1 MWDLSFA
8 NVVNEDGERQFHIGS
23 QPRNGPFY
31 LIQTSESYILPLM
44 SKRLSE
50 MTLEELWKLFPISL
64 VPPNDKWKELFLE
77 MEGLLRDVFAKCET
91 EGSAKVKVHR
101 ISHIGST
108 AIKGIWA
115 KDIVDILVELE
126 SGSNLKTAA
135 NALEHFGFIIMS
147 NSDTKISL
155 NYGYTEKGFAEK
167 VYHVHLRHAGDCD
180 EIYFRD
186 YLNSHEGVAK
196 EYEALKLKLWK
207 LFEFDRDGYTNAKS
221 DFIAKV
227 MKMAKTNL

>member
-1 MWDLSFA
+1 
-8 NVVNEDGERQFHIGS
+8 
-23 QPRNGPFY
+23 
-31 LIQTSESYILPLM
+31 M
-44 SKRLSE
+44 SKKLSE

-64 VPPNDKWKELFLE
+64 VPPNGKWKEHFLE
-77 MEGLLRDVFAKCET
+77 MEGLLRDVFAKCGT
-91 EGSAKVKVHR
+91 EGSTKVKVHR

-115 KDIVDILVELE
+115 KDIVDILVELD
-126 SGSNLKTAA
+126 SSTNLKTTAK
-135 NALEHFGFIIMS
+135 ALEHFCFIIMS

-167 VYHVHLRHAGDCD
+167 VYHIHLRHTGDCD

-186 YLNSHEGVAK
+186 YLNSHENVAK
-196 EYEALKLKLWK
+196 EYETLKLKLWK
-207 LFEFDRDGYTNAKS
+207 QFEFDRDGYTNAKT